1 MSLNFMVAVTICS
14 DFGAQ
19 ENILTAYSQCCT
31 AEQFLISIIIYLYY
45 INDYILISVSLIWLF
60 KISYLY
66 FVYFTNF
73 NILTSGKS
81 TFEGFIST
89 NAFP

>member
-1 MSLNFMVAVTICS
+1 MAAVTICS

-19 ENILTAYSQCCT
+19 ENILIAYSQCCT
-31 AEQFLISIIIYLYY
+31 AEQFLISIIIYLFY
-45 INDYILISVSLIWLF
+45 INGYILISVSLIWFL

-66 FVYFTNF
+66 FVSFTNF
-73 NILTSGKS
+73 DIRTSRKS

>member
-1 MSLNFMVAVTICS
+1 MAAVTICS

-19 ENILTAYSQCCT
+19 ENILIAYSQCCT
-31 AEQFLISIIIYLYY
+31 AEQFLISIIIYLFY
-45 INDYILISVSLIWLF
+45 INGYILISVSLIWFL

-66 FVYFTNF
+66 FVSFPNF
-73 NILTSGKS
+73 DIRTSRKS